1 MSKHEFVIR
10 ADWDE
15 EASVWVASSNDIPG
29 LSIEADSIDQLRSKL
44 TAALVDLFEL
54 NGMPGSNGDGASI
67 ELVAHSHI
75 HIPAAA

>member
-1 MSKHEFVIR
+1 MAKREFVIR

-15 EASVWVASSNDIPG
+15 EANVWVASSSDVVG
-29 LSIEADSIDQLRSKL
+29 LSVEADTIDLLRSKL

-54 NGMPGSNGDGASI
+54 NGAPGSNGDGPCI
-67 ELVAHSHI
+67 ELVAHSHL